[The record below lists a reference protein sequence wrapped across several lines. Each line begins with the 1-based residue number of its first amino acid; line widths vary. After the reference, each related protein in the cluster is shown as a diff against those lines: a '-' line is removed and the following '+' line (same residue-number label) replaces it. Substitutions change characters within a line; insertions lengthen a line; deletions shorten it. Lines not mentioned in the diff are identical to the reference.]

1 MSIFKGELHLRA
13 AVEATVRQV
22 KHPFPASKLPVRGKF
37 RVSCMV
43 IGSAM
48 ITNVRRIQRY
58 LESKIRLEKDKDC
71 SQEQPSVS
79 LFSFLNAIF
88 RGFAASITINR
99 VGFGYF

>member
-1 MSIFKGELHLRA
+1 LRA

-48 ITNVRRIQRY
+48 ITNIRRIQRF
-58 LESKIRLEKDKDC
+58 LEAKMKQENEQEC
-71 SQEQPSVS
+71 SQEHPSI
-79 LFSFLNAIF
+79 SFLGFLNSIF
-88 RGFAASITINR
+88 RGFAASLIINPVEFR
-99 VGFGYF
+99 SC